1 MKMSFDNIDKVQDD
15 VIGHDEFAA
24 WFLNHGVN
32 SITIKVKLFL
42 YFKVERL

>member
-15 VIGHDEFAA
+15 VIRPNEFAA

-32 SITIKVKLFL
+32 NFTVKVNLFL
-42 YFKVERL
+42 

>member
-15 VIGHDEFAA
+15 VIGHDEFVA
-24 WFLNHGVN
+24 WFSNHLVN